1 MKIRYF
7 LLLLTSFFIAWP
19 AGADVDVP
27 QVLLVQN
34 SGWMLPFYDDPN
46 SKFKDIVVE
55 LSSKLSQ
62 YSKEQIVASF
72 NQSIEN
78 NQSPIMHYKGADPAK
93 IREAVQSIQAIKKP
107 GKQTYTD
114 TDFKEAIVGAI
125 TQFSPGKS
133 CLLWIVTNNKNSPN
147 NSAETIEKNKEFYN
161 FLQDSVEIRRIVAF
175 PFPLS
180 VQSKTVAEFHANGLM
195 FYALAYGT
203 DAEKVLLKMLAT
215 NAPFGKQPARLKP
228 LNSDAL
234 TFVPTG
240 VRSKD
245 VNVHFADDQK
255 TLVMKVSANSKPE
268 TAELTGRFRNDFYPY
283 DIQSAEVDIST
294 KGFESQGKDK
304 IFIELSTKDIQ
315 SIPAGG
321 MSADLGIKIKVPAI
335 PSQWDP
341 EVIFGNGYKTE
352 GVVEFVLNKQK
363 LAMSNDF
370 SKSMASLFPN
380 DPLPDLFVPGKA
392 AEKSVTTQKLL
403 ILVEYPSG
411 TLLLLAALTPVAIG
425 LLAWLV
431 MIVKKEKGF
440 SVSVDGH
447 QKSYA
452 MRPFTEL
459 LIKNQQG
466 ERVGKLKRRLGRPV
480 ATIDKGKRC
489 PVRVM

>member
-1 MKIRYF
+1 MKIRFF

-19 AGADVDVP
+19 AGADVP

-55 LSSKLSQ
+55 LSSKLSL
-62 YSKEQIVASF
+62 YGKEQIVASF

-78 NQSPIMHYKGADPAK
+78 NQSPVMHYKGADPAK

-161 FLQDSVEIRRIVAF
+161 FLQDSAEIKRIVAF

-195 FYALAYGT
+195 FYALAYGA
-203 DAEKVLLKMLAT
+203 DAEKVLLKMLAN
-215 NAPFGKQPARLKP
+215 NAPFSKQPARLKP

-240 VRSKD
+240 VKSKD
-245 VNVHFADDQK
+245 VKVNFADDQK
-255 TLVMKVSANSKPE
+255 TLVMKFSADSKPE
-268 TAELTGRFRNDFYPY
+268 VAELKGQFRNDFYPY
-283 DIQSAEVDIST
+283 DIQSADLKLKFIPEISN
-294 KGFESQGKDK
+294 GKDK
-304 IFIELSTKDIQ
+304 VFIDLSTQDIQ

-321 MSADLGIKIKVPAI
+321 MSADFGVKIKVPAI
-335 PSQWDP
+335 PSQWDS
-341 EVIFGNGYKTE
+341 EVIFRNGYRIK
-352 GVVEFVLNKQK
+352 GIIEFVLDNQK

-392 AEKSVTTQKLL
+392 AEKSVTTQNLL
-403 ILVEYPSG
+403 IEVDYPSG
-411 TLLLLAALTPVAIG
+411 ILLLLAALVPAAIG

-431 MIVKKEKGF
+431 ITIKKEKIF
-440 SVSVDGH
+440 AVSVDGH
-447 QKSYA
+447 PKSYA

-459 LIKNQQG
+459 IIKNQQG
-466 ERVGKLKRRLGRPV
+466 ERVGKLKRRLGKPV
-480 ATIDKGKRC
+480 ATIDKGKHC
-489 PVRVM
+489 SIRVM